1 MLTLKLRQKI
11 NLIST
16 PGKDDVCDE
25 LETATEELLLAV
37 LWAATRAWGFCGRGW
52 IVASLA
58 EIMVD
63 LLLYLAARRIEL
75 PTLI

>member
-1 MLTLKLRQKI
+1 MLTLKLKQKI

-16 PGKDDVCDE
+16 PGKDEVCDE
-25 LETATEELLLAV
+25 LETATEEELLL
-37 LWAATRAWGFCGRGW
+37 AATRAWGFCGSGW

-63 LLLYLAARRIEL
+63 LLLGS
-75 PTLI
+75 